1 MTTEDL
7 LQAGQVVKDRW
18 KVVRKVGGGG
28 FGEIYEGLDTV
39 TKEPVALKLE
49 SAKQPKQVL
58 KMEVAVLKKLQGRD
72 HVCRFIGCGR
82 NEYYNYVVMSL
93 QGKNLAE
100 LRRSQP
106 KGCFT
111 LSTALRLGSQILK
124 GIEAIHDVGFLHRDI
139 KPSNFSMGRLQ
150 NQTKKVFMLDYG
162 LARQYTT
169 PTGEVRPP
177 RAAAGFRGTVRYA
190 SVNAHKNKEMGRH
203 DDLWSLFYML
213 IEFLAGQL
221 PWRKIKDKEQVGIM
235 KEKYD
240 HALLLKNMPSE
251 FRTFLEHLNSLDYF
265 EKPDYALL
273 QNLFEQCMRR
283 KNIKESDPFDWEK
296 IYADGSITTTTT
308 TSPPLGV
315 KQSPGFGLN
324 QYPPGHGATEVI
336 DENLSENDGEENLK
350 KLKEADHIIDDKYKI
365 MDNKL
370 REEKEA
376 ENMRDGNDGEEKHLA
391 EQKVKEKV
399 EDKENDHKIQEKDKD
414 EKPVEDLAKLD
425 TQLKGILK
433 TSDSKQNL
441 KELEVGVTIKMS
453 ENEVVKPE
461 IKNVQPEKTSA
472 TKQDG
477 AIVSKPSR
485 TLPQIERFE
494 SATNKIGGGLTVG
507 QKFSATDEE
516 LVPEAIPSAES
527 NETAQTKTHSVRQLV
542 RNFEKVGREKE
553 LLEIPKAFS
562 VPENMSEKDRGVV
575 PRRQSEPSC
584 NIVENSFPEHLIS
597 RAQLTFAIMQT
608 DDRTH
613 TMGDDNVDEN
623 ATRAAPFTHASQWQ
637 GVSGF
642 ASSTENS
649 ENEEEGGEE
658 VIGAD
663 GKVHK
668 STTKSKNKIN
678 LMNTLADE
686 DDLRLDSVARNSMYI
701 DTDKDHGKLMRNS
714 LIFIDDDIEDS
725 PQEQM
730 NIFIKEKMEEKSLG
744 LDSRD
749 FSFSA
754 VVSDRSRGGRSEKQS
769 KEGSAIGMSQ
779 TSDYSAIP
787 HAFTIPSQLSDKL
800 SDTVSDKLT
809 KDLGNRM
816 NAPSKY
822 PTSPSKSSLKDKESL
837 SDVKKLAVLNN
848 LKLSGFGKLSSST
861 LRKEK
866 SSDSLDKIAKD
877 KKSDGN
883 VTGSPAKS
891 RHLLK
896 PIDFLLKEK
905 TKSDGDIAGLA
916 RRSRSRSRDSKERG
930 RSNSRSE
937 DKVRRRQSLST
948 IDENIRTRGAT
959 PTISPLEENFQN
971 NFNNVPSSSK
981 QSNAIVDNK
990 DIDVKDNKLKDEK
1003 KLADD
1008 KERRERRSKRRSNSA
1023 PRVERNE
1030 NIKNSQPELLTPVPP
1045 LDLNQKVP
1053 KPPDQGTAPKKNLVY
1068 SARLCLPQ
1076 LNVFSGEFLR
1086 NAKLEVVQCDD
1097 IDDIDSPTKKQE
1109 DDFSED
1115 EN

>member
-82 NEYYNYVVMSL
+82 NEFYNYVVMSL

-139 KPSNFSMGRLQ
+139 KPSNFAMGRLQ

-283 KNIKESDPFDWEK
+283 KNIKDCDPFDWEK

-350 KLKEADHIIDDKYKI
+350 KMKEADHINDDKYKI

-376 ENMRDGNDGEEKHLA
+376 EKMRDDKDGEEKHLA
-391 EQKVKEKV
+391 EQKVKEKI
-399 EDKENDHKIQEKDKD
+399 EDKENENKGLEKDKD
-414 EKPVEDLAKLD
+414 EKAGEDLAKLD

-441 KELEVGVTIKMS
+441 KELETGVSIKLS
-453 ENEVVKPE
+453 ENEVIKPE
-461 IKNVQPEKTSA
+461 AKNVQPEKTSA
-472 TKQDG
+472 SKQDG
-477 AIVSKPSR
+477 AISKPSR

-494 SATNKIGGGLTVG
+494 SAMNKIGGGMNIG
-507 QKFSATDEE
+507 QKSSANDDEQ
-516 LVPEAIPSAES
+516 VPEAVPATDI
-527 NETAQTKTHSVRQLV
+527 NETAQHKPHSVKQLV
-542 RNFEKVGREKE
+542 RNFEKVGRDKDGM
-553 LLEIPKAFS
+553 EIPKAFS
-562 VPENMSEKDRGVV
+562 VPENMSEKDRGIV

-642 ASSTENS
+642 ASSTDNS
-649 ENEEEGGEE
+649 DNEEEGGEE

-668 STTKSKNKIN
+668 STTKSRNKMN

-686 DDLRLDSVARNSMYI
+686 DDLKLDSIARNSMYF
-701 DTDKDHGKLMRNS
+701 DSDKDHGKLMRNS

-725 PQEQM
+725 PQEHM
-730 NIFIKEKMEEKSLG
+730 NIFIKEKMDEKSLNI
-744 LDSRD
+744 DSRD

-754 VVSDRSRGGRSEKQS
+754 VGSERSRGRSERTS
-769 KEGSAIGMSQ
+769 KDGSAIGTSQ
-779 TSDYSAIP
+779 ASSYSAIP
-787 HAFTIPSQLSDKL
+787 HAFTIPSQLSEN
-800 SDTVSDKLT
+800 VSDKLT

-848 LKLSGFGKLSSST
+848 LKLSNFGKLSSSN

-877 KKSDGN
+877 KRSDSN
-883 VTGSPAKS
+883 ISGSPAKS

-896 PIDFLLKEK
+896 PIDLLLKEK
-905 TKSDGDIAGLA
+905 TKSDGDIAGLE
-916 RRSRSRSRDSKERG
+916 RRSRSRSREGRERG

-937 DKVRRRQSLST
+937 DKTKRRQSLTT
-948 IDENIRTRGAT
+948 IEEHIRTRGAT
-959 PTISPLEENFQN
+959 PAISPLEEKVQN
-971 NFNNVPSSSK
+971 HFNIVPSSSSDSK
-981 QSNAIVDNK
+981 LNNAIVVDDNK
-990 DIDVKDNKLKDEK
+990 DSDTKDNKLKEEK
-1003 KLADD
+1003 KRSEN
-1008 KERRERRSKRRSNSA
+1008 KERRERRALRRSNSA
-1023 PRVERNE
+1023 PRVDKSDN
-1030 NIKNSQPELLTPVPP
+1030 NKNSQPDYLTPVPP

-1053 KPPDQGTAPKKNLVY
+1053 KPPDQGSAPKKNLVY

-1086 NAKLEVVQCDD
+1086 NAKLEVVHCDD

-1109 DDFSED
+1109 DDFSEED
-1115 EN
+1115 N

>member
-18 KVVRKVGGGG
+18 KVVRKIGGGG

-82 NEYYNYVVMSL
+82 NEHYNYVVMSL

-111 LSTALRLGSQILK
+111 LSTTLRLGSQILR

-139 KPSNFSMGRLQ
+139 KPSNFAMGRLQ

-273 QNLFEQCMRR
+273 HNLFEQCMRR
-283 KNIKESDPFDWEK
+283 KNIKEGDPFDWEK

-350 KLKEADHIIDDKYKI
+350 KLKEADRIEDKYKE

-376 ENMRDGNDGEEKHLA
+376 ENLREGNDGEEKHLA

-399 EDKENDHKIQEKDKD
+399 EDKENDHKIHEKE
-414 EKPVEDLAKLD
+414 EKAADIHEDLAKLD

-441 KELEVGVTIKMS
+441 KEVEVGVTIKLLEKEMI
-453 ENEVVKPE
+453 KPE
-461 IKNVQPEKTSA
+461 AKMGQTEKTSA
-472 TKQDG
+472 AKHDG
-477 AIVSKPSR
+477 AISKPSR
-485 TLPQIERFE
+485 TLPQVEKFE
-494 SATNKIGGGLTVG
+494 SATNKVGGGLNIG
-507 QKFSATDEE
+507 QKMHFKDTDDQ
-516 LVPEAIPSAES
+516 VPEAVASVDSVE
-527 NETAQTKTHSVRQLV
+527 NAQLKTHSVKQLV
-542 RNFEKVGREKE
+542 KNFEKVSRDKDM
-553 LLEIPKAFS
+553 LEFPKAFS
-562 VPENMSEKDRGVV
+562 VPENMSEKDKNYSSGIV

-623 ATRAAPFTHASQWQ
+623 ATRAAPFTQASQWQ

-642 ASSTENS
+642 ASSTDNS

-668 STTKSKNKIN
+668 STTKSKTKTSF
-678 LMNTLADE
+678 LHTLADE
-686 DDLRLDSVARNSMYI
+686 DDLKLDSVARNSMYF
-701 DTDKDHGKLMRNS
+701 DEKDHGKLMRNS

-725 PQEQM
+725 PQEQL
-730 NIFIKEKMEEKSLG
+730 NIFIKEKMDEKSIG
-744 LDSRD
+744 LESKE
-749 FSFSA
+749 FSYNI
-754 VVSDRSRGGRSEKQS
+754 VSSDKSRGGKSERPS
-769 KEGSAIGMSQ
+769 NDGSAIGTSQ
-779 TSDYSAIP
+779 TSEFSSIP
-787 HAFTIPSQLSDKL
+787 HAFTVPSQHSDKL
-800 SDTVSDKLT
+800 FDNISDKLT

-816 NAPSKY
+816 SVPSKY

-848 LKLSGFGKLSSST
+848 LKLSGFGKLSSSI
-861 LRKEK
+861 RKER

-877 KKSDGN
+877 KQTDSN
-883 VTGSPAKS
+883 ITGSPSKS

-896 PIDFLLKEK
+896 PIDLLLKEK
-905 TKSDGDIAGLA
+905 TKSDGDIAGSE
-916 RRSRSRSRDSKERG
+916 RRSRSRSREGRERG
-930 RSNSRSE
+930 RSNSRTEEKS
-937 DKVRRRQSLST
+937 RRRQSLTT
-948 IDENIRTRGAT
+948 IEEHIRTRGAT
-959 PTISPLEENFQN
+959 PAISPLEEKVQN
-971 NFNNVPSSSK
+971 SDNIVPSSSSGLV
-981 QSNAIVDNK
+981 QNNAMVNNNISS
-990 DIDVKDNKLKDEK
+990 KDNRILDEK
-1003 KLADD
+1003 KQSEDRGK
-1008 KERRERRSKRRSNSA
+1008 KEKRSRRRSNSA
-1023 PRVERNE
+1023 PRTEKNE
-1030 NIKNSQPELLTPVPP
+1030 NVKNSEPELLTPVPP
-1045 LDLNQKVP
+1045 LELNQKVP

-1068 SARLCLPQ
+1068 SARRRRYKMASANSSPRSPSSPQ
-1076 LNVFSGEFLR
+1076 
-1086 NAKLEVVQCDD
+1086 AQ
-1097 IDDIDSPTKKQE
+1097 
-1109 DDFSED
+1109 
-1115 EN
+1115 

>member
-18 KVVRKVGGGG
+18 KVVRKIGGGG
-28 FGEIYEGLDTV
+28 FGEIYEGLDLV

-82 NEYYNYVVMSL
+82 NELYNYVVMSL

-111 LSTALRLGSQILK
+111 LSTTLRLGSQILK
-124 GIEAIHDVGFLHRDI
+124 AIEAIHDVGFLHRDI
-139 KPSNFSMGRLQ
+139 KPSNFAMGRLQ

-240 HALLLKNMPSE
+240 HSLLLKNMPSE
-251 FRTFLEHLNSLDYF
+251 FKTFLDHLNSLDYF

-273 QNLFEQCMRR
+273 QNLIEQCMRR
-283 KNIKESDPFDWEK
+283 KNIKDTDPYDWEK
-296 IYADGSITTTTT
+296 VYADGSITTTTT

-350 KLKEADHIIDDKYKI
+350 KLKEAEQIIDDKYKE

-376 ENMRDGNDGEEKHLA
+376 VITLDRHEGEEKHLA
-391 EQKVKEKV
+391 EQKVKEKN
-399 EDKENDHKIQEKDKD
+399 EEKENEPKAVEKEKV
-414 EKPVEDLAKLD
+414 EKPDGQRELAKLD

-441 KELEVGVTIKMS
+441 KELKDGDAGVIIKVSESEVIRP
-453 ENEVVKPE
+453 EV
-461 IKNVQPEKTSA
+461 KTSLIDKPSA
-472 TKQDG
+472 SSKPDG
-477 AIVSKPSR
+477 AILKPSR
-485 TLPQIERFE
+485 TLPQIDKFE
-494 SATNKIGGGLTVG
+494 SAMSKHGGQRILMKDADIQSQEAVA
-507 QKFSATDEE
+507 SADAGE
-516 LVPEAIPSAES
+516 SA
-527 NETAQTKTHSVRQLV
+527 QLKPHSVRQLV
-542 RNFEKVGREKE
+542 RNFERASSRERDIV
-553 LLEIPKAFS
+553 EIPKTVS
-562 VPENMSEKDRGVV
+562 MPENMSEKDKHVTCGFV

-584 NIVENSFPEHLIS
+584 NIMENSYPEHLIS
-597 RAQLTFAIMQT
+597 RAQLTFAVMQT

-623 ATRAAPFTHASQWQ
+623 ATRAAPFTQASQWQ

-642 ASSTENS
+642 ASSTDNS
-649 ENEEEGGEE
+649 ENEEDGGEE

-668 STTKSKNKIN
+668 STTKSKGKASF
-678 LMNTLADE
+678 LNTLADE
-686 DDLRLDSVARNSMYI
+686 DDLKLDSVARNSMYF
-701 DTDKDHGKLMRNS
+701 DEKDHGKLMRNS
-714 LIFIDDDIEDS
+714 LIFIDDDIEES
-725 PQEQM
+725 PQDQL
-730 NIFIKEKMEEKSLG
+730 NIFIKEKMDEA
-744 LDSRD
+744 LDHSKET
-749 FSFSA
+749 S
-754 VVSDRSRGGRSEKQS
+754 VSDKS
-769 KEGSAIGMSQ
+769 KSKSKSGKGDRYVNSAIGSNQ
-779 TSDYSAIP
+779 FDVSPLVP
-787 HAFTIPSQLSDKL
+787 HAFTKPSKASESDNISL
-800 SDTVSDKLT
+800 DM
-809 KDLGNRM
+809 GNRM
-816 NAPSKY
+816 SVPPKY
-822 PTSPSKSSLKDKESL
+822 PSSPSKSALKDKESL
-837 SDVKKLAVLNN
+837 SDIKKLAVLNN
-848 LKLSGFGKLSSST
+848 VKLSAFGKLSSST
-861 LRKEK
+861 LRKER
-866 SSDSLDKIAKD
+866 SSDSLDKILKD
-877 KKSDGN
+877 KKSDSA
-883 VTGSPAKS
+883 TSSPSKS

-896 PIDFLLKEK
+896 PIDLLLKEK
-905 TKSDGDIAGLA
+905 TKSDGDIAGTE
-916 RRSRSRSRDSKERG
+916 RRSRSRSREGRERG
-930 RSNSRSE
+930 RSSSRSE
-937 DKVRRRQSLST
+937 DKSRRRQSLTT
-948 IDENIRTRGAT
+948 IEEHIRTSGTT
-959 PTISPLEENFQN
+959 PTVSPLEENEN
-971 NFNNVPSSSK
+971 NIAQSVSSNVINASLLSTATLENSK
-981 QSNAIVDNK
+981 SVIKTNGKEPDSKVPEEK
-990 DIDVKDNKLKDEK
+990 EK
-1003 KLADD
+1003 KE
-1008 KERRERRSKRRSNSA
+1008 KRTKRRSNSSS
-1023 PRVERNE
+1023 RVEKSE
-1030 NIKNSQPELLTPVPP
+1030 NSKHAESELLPVPP

-1053 KPPDQGTAPKKNLVY
+1053 KPPEQGAAPKRSLVY
-1068 SARLCLPQ
+1068 SARRRRYKMASANSSPRSPSSPQ
-1076 LNVFSGEFLR
+1076 
-1086 NAKLEVVQCDD
+1086 AQ
-1097 IDDIDSPTKKQE
+1097 
-1109 DDFSED
+1109 
-1115 EN
+1115 

>member
-7 LQAGQVVKDRW
+7 LQAGQVVKERW

-82 NEYYNYVVMSL
+82 NEFYNYVVMSL

-111 LSTALRLGSQILK
+111 LSTTLRLGSQILR

-139 KPSNFSMGRLQ
+139 KPSNFAMGRLQ

-169 PTGEVRPP
+169 PNGEVRPP

-251 FRTFLEHLNSLDYF
+251 FRNFLEHLNSLDYF

-283 KNIKESDPFDWEK
+283 KNIKESDPYDWEK
-296 IYADGSITTTTT
+296 VYADGSITTTTT
-308 TSPPLGV
+308 TSPPIGV

-336 DENLSENDGEENLK
+336 DENLSENDGDENLK
-350 KLKEADHIIDDKYKI
+350 KLKEADQINDDKYKI
-365 MDNKL
+365 MDNKM
-370 REEKEA
+370 REEREA
-376 ENMRDGNDGEEKHLA
+376 ELLLDKNDEEEKHLA

-399 EDKENDHKIQEKDKD
+399 EEKDSDVKVLEKVQD
-414 EKPVEDLAKLD
+414 EKQAIEDLAKLD

-433 TSDSKQNL
+433 TSDSKSNL
-441 KELEVGVTIKMS
+441 KELEMGVTVKLS
-453 ENEVVKPE
+453 ESEVIKPE
-461 IKNVQPEKTSA
+461 AKVNLVEKGGPEKPDSITA
-472 TKQDG
+472 
-477 AIVSKPSR
+477 KPSR
-485 TLPQIERFE
+485 TLP
-494 SATNKIGGGLTVG
+494 NVG
-507 QKFSATDEE
+507 QLESTLYKHGSGQ
-516 LVPEAIPSAES
+516 AIGQKTSVKHDDKPAES
-527 NETAQTKTHSVRQLV
+527 GEVNGEHAPQKTHSVKQLV
-542 RNFEKVGREKE
+542 KNFEKASKDRDT
-553 LLEIPKAFS
+553 LEIPKAFS
-562 VPENMSEKDRGVV
+562 MPENMSERDKNFTSGFV

-597 RAQLTFAIMQT
+597 RAQLTFAIMQM
-608 DDRTH
+608 DDKTH

-623 ATRAAPFTHASQWQ
+623 ATRAAPFTQASQWQ

-642 ASSTENS
+642 ASSTDNS
-649 ENEEEGGEE
+649 DNEEEGGGEE

-668 STTKSKNKIN
+668 STTKSKNKVN
-678 LMNTLADE
+678 FMNTLADE
-686 DDLRLDSVARNSMYI
+686 DDLKLDSIARNSMYF
-701 DTDKDHGKLMRNS
+701 DSDKDPGKLMRNS

-730 NIFIKEKMEEKSLG
+730 NIFIKEKMDEKNTV
-744 LDSRD
+744 DSKD
-749 FSFSA
+749 ASISYGA
-754 VVSDRSRGGRSEKQS
+754 VLSERSRSS
-769 KEGSAIGMSQ
+769 KADKHSREASSAIVVTNQSSLSS
-779 TSDYSAIP
+779 TIP
-787 HAFTIPSQLSDKL
+787 HAFTVPSKLSERYSDNYSDKQ
-800 SDTVSDKLT
+800 S
-809 KDLGNRM
+809 KDVGNRM
-816 NAPSKY
+816 NSPSKY
-822 PTSPSKSSLKDKESL
+822 PSSPSKSSLKDKESL

-848 LKLSGFGKLSSST
+848 LKLSGFGKLSSSS
-861 LRKEK
+861 LRKER
-866 SSDSLDKIAKD
+866 SSDSLDKLVND
-877 KKSDGN
+877 RKSDSN
-883 VTGSPAKS
+883 VASSSPSKS

-896 PIDFLLKEK
+896 PIDLLLKEK
-905 TKSDGDIAGLA
+905 TKSDGDIAGSE
-916 RRSRSRSRDSKERG
+916 RRSRSRSREGRERG
-930 RSNSRSE
+930 RSNSRSD
-937 DKVRRRQSLST
+937 DKTKRRQSLTT
-948 IDENIRTRGAT
+948 IEEHIRSRAS
-959 PTISPLEENFQN
+959 PAISPLEERVND
-971 NFNNVPSSSK
+971 VALPSSSSGSK
-981 QSNAIVDNK
+981 LNDSIDKINSDIKDNRKCEDNK
-990 DIDVKDNKLKDEK
+990 YSEERERD
-1003 KLADD
+1003 
-1008 KERRERRSKRRSNSA
+1008 RRERRSKRRSNSTS
-1023 PRVERNE
+1023 RVERSD
-1030 NIKNSQPELLTPVPP
+1030 KHVDPDFLVPVPP
-1045 LDLNQKVP
+1045 LELNQKVP
-1053 KPPDQGTAPKKNLVY
+1053 KPPGQGTAPKKNLVY
-1068 SARLCLPQ
+1068 SARRRRYKMASANSSPRSPSSPQ
-1076 LNVFSGEFLR
+1076 
-1086 NAKLEVVQCDD
+1086 AQ
-1097 IDDIDSPTKKQE
+1097 
-1109 DDFSED
+1109 
-1115 EN
+1115 